1 MNINVS
7 DKLIYL
13 GAGCG
18 IGIVLGFLFAPE
30 SGEEMRH
37 TLTSKVDDLTSRFQE
52 KVQESGISET
62 AGQNWRSVVE
72 KGKNIANIGKSRLNE
87 SIEAGKRKYSESI
100 EGEDL
105 SER

>member
-18 IGIVLGFLFAPE
+18 IGLLVGLLLAPE

-37 TLTSKVDDLTSRFQE
+37 DLGSKVDDLKNRVQE
-52 KVQESGISET
+52 KVRQSGIGET
-62 AGQNWRSVVE
+62 ADQAWRNVME
-72 KGKNIANIGKSRLNE
+72 KSKNIANISKARIND
-87 SIEAGKRKYSESI
+87 SIEAGKRKFNESI
-100 EGEDL
+100 EDDDL
-105 SER
+105 AER